1 MPIEG
6 PYMLELTCHTKINPT
21 TSTAT
26 FPNYIYKLTPFQDL
40 PPYIGDTKKF
50 LDVIGILIQVAEPE
64 WVFFSNQK
72 KPNLRRD
79 LLIKDENGLEL
90 KVALWGQKAR
100 QFNINTINSETESA
114 TIVILFVG
122 CLMKIYQG
130 TFLIFQNFKVSL
142 ISEDILHVI
151 GISILI
157 YLKHRCSKIGKW
169 LSVHSNNNSGA

>member
-130 TFLIFQNFKVSL
+130 QPYLGGHSACHWYFNPNIPEAQMLQNRKVAVS
-142 ISEDILHVI
+142 
-151 GISILI
+151 
-157 YLKHRCSKIGKW
+157 
-169 LSVHSNNNSGA
+169 AQ